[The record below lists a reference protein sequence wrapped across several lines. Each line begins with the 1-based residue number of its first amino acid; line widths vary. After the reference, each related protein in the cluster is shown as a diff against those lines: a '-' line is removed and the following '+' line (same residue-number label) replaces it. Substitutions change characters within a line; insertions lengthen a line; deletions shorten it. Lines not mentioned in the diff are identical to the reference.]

1 MSYKYKM
8 VVTDLDGTL
17 LNDEKKISE
26 KDIYTLNKLHDK
38 GVKIVVATGR
48 NYFMAKNLTQQIK
61 NIDPIILANNGAIVR
76 RSNTDEVIGYNYL
89 KPDIFEKIYELGI
102 EFGLYPVLHVDE
114 YLNGYDMIYEKENF
128 EETYLGYIKK
138 DDIRAKHKDFNANIL
153 TNILAVCYLEEFE
166 KLNEF
171 YNEINKFNKG
181 EFNSICNKNISKRAL
196 LEFLHVDGCK
206 WRALEK
212 YIKTLNI
219 EPEEIISFGDDN
231 NDIEML
237 KNSGVGVAM
246 KNGTEEVLKAGKII
260 SEYDNNNFGVSVE
273 LNKLFNI

>member
-1 MSYKYKM
+1 MI
-8 VVTDLDGTL
+8 VTDLDGTL
-17 LNDEKKISE
+17 LNDEKRISE

-89 KPDIFEKIYELGI
+89 EPDIFEKIYELGI

-114 YLNGYDMIYEKENF
+114 YLNGYDIIYEKENL
-128 EETYLGYIKK
+128 EEVYLGYVKK
-138 DDIRAKHKDFNANIL
+138 DDVRAKRINFEANKF
-153 TNILAVCYLEEFE
+153 TNILAVCYLEEFD

-171 YNEINKFNKG
+171 YNKIVKINESKDGK
-181 EFNSICNKNISKRAL
+181 FNSICNRNISKRAL

-212 YIKTLNI
+212 YIKKLDI
-219 EPEEIISFGDDN
+219 KPHEIVSFGDDS

-246 KNGTEEVLKAGKII
+246 KNGTEEVRKAGKII
-260 SEYDNNNFGVSVE
+260 SEFDNNNSGVSVE
-273 LNKLFNI
+273 LNKLFNF